1 MPRSR
6 TRLYSLPPIGVGTG
20 RVESLT
26 SYTRRLARAHHV
38 TTADL
43 IGREIA
49 PALGIPDRRVRE
61 YLASAL
67 NRSTLSINGLSG
79 TAMAW
84 ATAIGQLTGQSQ
96 LSSLTLTGLQDVLTS
111 RDGSAVSRKV
121 CPDCI
126 RAMDPEFVY
135 DPLLFTFNV
144 VDSCDRHL
152 LPLVTQC
159 PICRKDL
166 QQLGSLSLPG
176 RCDHCLAW
184 LGDIASP
191 ATLAYSIEWVEWVAA
206 SIGGL
211 LADPAGTGGEG
222 RDQSAAM
229 ETLIGQVGS
238 GHTLAK
244 AMRVSTGMVSTWR
257 NGGSR
262 PELRFWLS
270 ACAVGQVALRPL
282 LLDRRLVGEAVPAPD
297 GPASVRRLA
306 KQHNWT
312 KIKRSLV
319 TRLRSQRHE
328 SLASFARRHGVTPKE
343 IRLRYPDLAAELGA
357 KTSGAVAATAQA
369 RLARLTDQI
378 DAGAAILRSTGV
390 PRTRRN
396 LEPFLEPG
404 AQLRERALK
413 DHWHGI
419 VENGGN
425 SG

>member
-1 MPRSR
+1 MRQSR
-6 TRLYSLPPIGVGTG
+6 TRLYSLPPIGIGTS

-26 SYTRRLARAHHV
+26 SYTRRLASAHHI

-43 IGREIA
+43 VGREIA
-49 PALGIPDRRVRE
+49 PALGIPDHRVRE

-79 TAMAW
+79 TAKAW

-96 LSSLTLTGLQDVLTS
+96 LSALTLTRLEDVLTC
-111 RDGSAVSRKV
+111 RDGSAVGRGV

-126 RAMDPEFVY
+126 RAMDPAFVY

-144 VDSCDRHL
+144 VDSCERHS

-159 PICRKDL
+159 PSCQGDL
-166 QQLGSLSLPG
+166 RQLGSISLPG

-184 LGDIASP
+184 LGDIPSP
-191 ATLAYSIEWVEWVAA
+191 AALDSSTGWARWVAS

-211 LADPAGTGGEG
+211 LAEPERTGAEPC
-222 RDQSAAM
+222 DQSAAM

-238 GHTLAK
+238 GNTLAK

-270 ACAVGQVALRPL
+270 ACAVGQVALQPL
-282 LLDRRLVGEAVPAPD
+282 LLDCRLVGQAVPAPE

-319 TRLRSQRHE
+319 GRLRSQRHE

-343 IRLRYPDLAAELGA
+343 IRLRYPNLAAELGA
-357 KTSGAVAATAQA
+357 RTSDAVAAGAQA

-378 DAGAAILRSTGV
+378 DAGAAVLRSTGV

-396 LEPFLEPG
+396 LEPLLEPG
-404 AQLRERALK
+404 VQLRERALK
-413 DHWHGI
+413 DRWQDI
-419 VENGGN
+419 VENGG
-425 SG
+425 SSA